1 MTKGKIKSLLDSRNG
16 FIETEKGEELFFHS
30 NNLEEVEFNDLYE
43 GQEVKFKK
51 AKDPNGRSIAVKVKL
66 IEEKRKGSGEGTGEE
81 GGYDSGG
88 FGDIDM

>member
-1 MTKGKIKSLLDSRNG
+1 MDNENG
-16 FIETEKGEELFFHS
+16 IIETEKGEEFFFHEDK
-30 NNLEEVEFNDLYE
+30 LEEGEFNNLYE

-51 AKDPNGRSIAVKVKL
+51 DKDSRGRYIAVKVK
-66 IEEKRKGSGEGTGEE
+66 IVEEKRKGSGEGTGEE